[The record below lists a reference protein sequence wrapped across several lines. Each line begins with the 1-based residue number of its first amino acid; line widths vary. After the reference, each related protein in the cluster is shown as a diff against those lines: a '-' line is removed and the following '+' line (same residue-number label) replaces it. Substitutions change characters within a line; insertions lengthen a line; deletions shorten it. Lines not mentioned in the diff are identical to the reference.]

1 MFYYN
6 GRYYLLH
13 VIVLTFTYQLIV
25 LHLWSDFFY
34 LKTPLSI
41 KIYSSVAELPN
52 NWDTFAVENIFLSS
66 KYLEIL
72 QKSAP
77 ANMISHFIGLF
88 KESELVGIAL
98 SQFLDLNKLESFG
111 ERDKCI
117 KTAVRN
123 IVFKNFCS
131 HILIIGNNMLTG
143 QNAFAFSDK
152 TDNVQVLVALKT
164 ASEKLAAIFNKK
176 GLKVHITTFKDFP
189 TEETKAFHQAGFH
202 NHFQFSTQ
210 PNMLFDIPNHWKSEQ
225 DYINALSKKYRD
237 QYKRARKKA
246 EGIEK
251 RKMHLED
258 IIEYEETI
266 YDLYHHVAKNAHFNT
281 FFLPKDH
288 FRTFKEI
295 LEDKFLFYG
304 YFLDKKLIGFNTLI
318 KNGEVM
324 DTYFLGYDDSI
335 QREKMLYLNMLYDM
349 VAYSINK
356 GFNEI
361 IFARTAL
368 EIKSSI
374 GAKPQE
380 MFGFAKHS
388 NSIADLAF
396 EKVFCYLEPTVVWQ
410 ERNPFK

>member
-1 MFYYN
+1 V
-6 GRYYLLH
+6 G
-13 VIVLTFTYQLIV
+13 
-25 LHLWSDFFY
+25 DFFF

-41 KIYSSVAELPN
+41 KIYCSASELPE
-52 NWDTFAVENIFLSS
+52 NWNDFAMENIFLS
-66 KYLEIL
+66 KEYLEIL
-72 QKSAP
+72 EKSAP
-77 ANMISHFIGLF
+77 TNMFCHFIGLYNDG
-88 KESELVGIAL
+88 ELVGISL
-98 SQFLDLNKLESFG
+98 SQFLNLNQLESFG
-111 ERDKCI
+111 ERDKC
-117 KTAVRN
+117 
-123 IVFKNFCS
+123 FKNAIRNVFLKHFCS

-143 QNAFAFSDK
+143 QNAFAFSNK
-152 TDNVQVLVALKT
+152 TDRVQVLNALKT
-164 ASEKLAAIFNKK
+164 ASKKLKIIFRNK

-189 TEETKAFHQAGFH
+189 TEELTAFHQAGF
-202 NHFQFSTQ
+202 NKYFQFSTQ
-210 PNMLFDIPNHWKSEQ
+210 PNMLFDIPDQWKSEQ

-258 IIEYEETI
+258 IIKYEETI
-266 YDLYHHVAKNAHFNT
+266 YDLYFHVAKNAHFNT
-281 FFLPKDH
+281 FFLTKNH
-288 FRTFKEI
+288 FRVFKEI
-295 LEDKFLFYG
+295 LQDRFLFYG
-304 YFLDKKLIGFNTLI
+304 YFLDGKLIGFNTII
-318 KNGEVM
+318 KNGAVM

-356 GFNEI
+356 GFKEI

-380 MFGFAKHS
+380 MHGFAQHS
-388 NSIADLAF
+388 NPIADLAF
-396 EKVFCYLEPTVVWQ
+396 EKVFYYLEPKVEWK